1 MCLALMSRYVRR
13 MPNYR
18 RAWVAGGTYFFT
30 VNLLERNR
38 RLLVDH
44 VDALRN
50 AFAQAHAARRFDVI
64 AAVVLPD
71 HLHCVW
77 QLPPGDSD
85 NAMRW

>member
-1 MCLALMSRYVRR
+1 

-18 RAWVAGGTYFFT
+18 RAWVPVGTCFFT

-44 VDALRN
+44 VDLLRV
-50 AFAQAHAARRFDVI
+50 AFVQARDARPFDMI

-77 QLPPGDSD
+77 KLPPGDCD
-85 NAMRW
+85 NARKAG

>member
-1 MCLALMSRYVRR
+1 MAMLADSSHAWG

-18 RAWVAGGTYFFT
+18 RALVPGGTCFFT

-44 VDALRN
+44 VDLLRS
-50 AFAQAHAARRFDVI
+50 AFTQARDAHPFEMI

-71 HLHCVW
+71 HLNCVW
-77 QLPPGDSD
+77 QLPPGDADRS
-85 NAMRW
+85 